1 VIVSRAVQSDSTFRV
16 RVPPPA
22 TAVTPLASRPTFS
35 VIIGVYQGAHLI
47 GGALESL
54 ATQTLRPDETVVCDD
69 GSTDDLDAA
78 LEPYRQDITLVR
90 KENGGFASAL
100 NAAVQMATGDF
111 VVILDSDDAYLP
123 RRLEA
128 IAYLA
133 TIRPDLDVIGTDAV
147 LEVDGEPLAR
157 YYDLHRFPVDADDQ
171 RREMIR
177 QGFVVVPAIRRRALA
192 AIGGFD
198 ESLRIGEDWDCC
210 IRLVLAGCLIG
221 IVDEPLYR
229 YRLRPD
235 SLSASQAGNRRA
247 NVAILEKLMGHPALT
262 DAERTVVAEGVR
274 HHRRRAAHYEAK
286 EAILQGRPDAR
297 RNSLRIA
304 LGRGYPLVSRGK
316 AAVSALAPGLARRV
330 LERQLAASPTRGI
343 ELEHR

>member
-1 VIVSRAVQSDSTFRV
+1 
-16 RVPPPA
+16 
-22 TAVTPLASRPTFS
+22 
-35 VIIGVYQGAHLI
+35 
-47 GGALESL
+47 
-54 ATQTLRPDETVVCDD
+54 
-69 GSTDDLDAA
+69 
-78 LEPYRQDITLVR
+78 
-90 KENGGFASAL
+90 
-100 NAAVQMATGDF
+100 
-111 VVILDSDDAYLP
+111 
-123 RRLEA
+123 
-128 IAYLA
+128 
-133 TIRPDLDVIGTDAV
+133 
-147 LEVDGEPLAR
+147 
-157 YYDLHRFPVDADDQ
+157 
-171 RREMIR
+171 
-177 QGFVVVPAIRRRALA
+177 
-192 AIGGFD
+192 
-198 ESLRIGEDWDCC
+198 
-210 IRLVLAGCLIG
+210 
-221 IVDEPLYR
+221 VDEPLYR